1 MLFAKDGFRVFMRV
15 SVLSMYNQ
23 FIEFYSLKN
32 ILTKGSVLVKMSRL
46 GRLKHEMYIE
56 TMFAGPRVFY
66 YWFCFFS
73 SSC

>member
-66 YWFCFFS
+66 Y
-73 SSC
+73 

>member
-66 YWFCFFS
+66 YWFSFSFS
-73 SSC
+73 S

>member
-1 MLFAKDGFRVFMRV
+1 
-15 SVLSMYNQ
+15 
-23 FIEFYSLKN
+23 
-32 ILTKGSVLVKMSRL
+32 MSRL